1 MKQDSNYIMCH
12 ILEGFDTSL
21 PISEEHIPLFH
32 FIRIV
37 SLLVSIS
44 LQSKYVVRLFNRGC
58 SSLADKILKY
68 TSLSNQEKILEI
80 QTWNLPVILFY
91 LKYREENSVLDLYL
105 VFGSRKIHKLFKS
118 KLESS
123 FYTKAEQQWQGKN
136 VLQKKKG
143 KEACRGNECPKY
155 STSQSGSGLTGV
167 YPCCNPDT
175 LTGCSLL
182 YINYT
187 R

>member
-1 MKQDSNYIMCH
+1 MKQDSNYIMCP

-44 LQSKYVVRLFNRGC
+44 LQSKYVLRLFNRGY
-58 SSLADKILKY
+58 SLLADKILKY
-68 TSLSNQEKILEI
+68 TSLSNQEKILES

-91 LKYREENSVLDLYL
+91 LKYREENGVLDLYL

-123 FYTKAEQQWQGKN
+123 FYTKADQQWPGDWGKGRMCC
-136 VLQKKKG
+136 KKRSERKHVG
-143 KEACRGNECPKY
+143 
-155 STSQSGSGLTGV
+155 GV
-167 YPCCNPDT
+167 SAPNIPHPRVAVA
-175 LTGCSLL
+175 SWV
-182 YINYT
+182 YT
-187 R
+187 PAATQMP